1 MAMADNVAADDNTQ
15 DASDSLS
22 LNVTHH
28 GASHTFTF
36 PKTATI
42 TDLSEEVASSLHIP
56 VSNQKFMVSKLGLLK
71 PPFKDPNLS
80 LNTLLDK
87 KVSILGSTAA
97 EVSSLSKTAAEVAQR
112 SSRPSTSRNT
122 VKAYKTHDWKREQ
135 EESQYTFT
143 TLRPLPYLPRP
154 ERSLQFLQRL
164 KDDAGIKAAM
174 RKHKF
179 TVPLLTEM
187 NPIEHTQ
194 SNHEGT
200 SRTLGL
206 NRNAGEVIE
215 LRLRTDAYDGYRDY
229 KTIRNTLCHELA
241 HNVHG
246 PHDRNFWDLCKQ
258 IEKEV
263 AAADWRSGGRSVG
276 DQAEYYSGDEEVDD
290 HGGWSGGDF
299 VLGAGSSGGAESV
312 GTQSQG
318 MSRREIMAKAAEERM
333 KRQQEQ
339 SGGGGS
345 RSGSDQNSS

>member
-1 MAMADNVAADDNTQ
+1 MFDNGAAC
-15 DASDSLS
+15 DAARHTSDSLLS
-22 LNVTHH
+22 VSVTYH
-28 GASHTFTF
+28 GISHSFFF
-36 PKTATI
+36 PTAATI
-42 TDLSEEVASSLHIP
+42 VHLSEEIASSLSVP
-56 VSNQKFMVSKLGLLK
+56 VSNQKLMVSKVGLLK

-80 LNTLLDK
+80 LASLLDK
-87 KVSILGSTAA
+87 KITVLGSTAA
-97 EVSSLSKTAAEVAQR
+97 EVSSLSNTAAEASQR
-112 SSRPSTSRNT
+112 SLQRSAPRTT

-143 TLRPLPYLPRP
+143 ILRPLSYLPRP

-179 TVPLLTEM
+179 TVSLLTEM
-187 NPIEHTQ
+187 NPMEHTQ

-215 LRLRTDAYDGYRDY
+215 LRLRTDTYDGYRDY
-229 KTIRNTLCHELA
+229 KTIRETLCHELA

-263 AAADWRSGGRSVG
+263 EAADWRSGGQIVG
-276 DQAEYYSGDEEVDD
+276 DHADYYGDEVED
-290 HGGWSGGDF
+290 HGSWAGGDF
-299 VLGAGSSGGAESV
+299 ILGTGSSGGAESV
-312 GTQSQG
+312 GSQGQG
-318 MSRREIMAKAAEERM
+318 MSRREILAKAAEERM

-339 SGGGGS
+339 SGAGS
-345 RSGSDQNSS
+345 RNGTSD